1 MIVYLNYYVKQGKDF
16 LPQLHVQALEK
27 EIQECFNL
35 KMWKTDAENT
45 CDLKNR
51 CVLQSRTKTISWV

>member
-35 KMWKTDAENT
+35 KM
-45 CDLKNR
+45 
-51 CVLQSRTKTISWV
+51 